1 MTGYSILHS
10 CMYLLLQNGMT
21 PLMWASAAGHLEC
34 VEALLRAAAN
44 LNLQANVSRVPRHE
58 MLTCLLLMCVLV
70 VCVTRKS
77 DK

>member
-1 MTGYSILHS
+1 MTWYSILHS

-58 MLTCLLLMCVLV
+58 ICRPVADMC
-70 VCVTRKS
+70 R
-77 DK
+77 